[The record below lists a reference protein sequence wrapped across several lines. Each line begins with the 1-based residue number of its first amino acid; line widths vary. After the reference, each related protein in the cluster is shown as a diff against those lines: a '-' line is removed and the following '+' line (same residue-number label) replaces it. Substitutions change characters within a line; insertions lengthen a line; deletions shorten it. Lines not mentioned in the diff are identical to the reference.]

1 MSEPN
6 WQKKIEEI
14 EAEIYDSF
22 PPDNLNKNHI
32 IPMIRNWFS
41 NLPTAGKVIVG
52 VFGFMLV
59 LSLLNTVFSL
69 VKLLLSVAVLGII
82 FYFGYQ
88 IINKKN
94 SDS

>member
-22 PPDNLNKNHI
+22 PPENLNKNNLI
-32 IPMIRNWFS
+32 STIRNWFS
-41 NLPTAGKVIVG
+41 TLPTAGKAIVG
-52 VFGFMLV
+52 VFGVMLV

-69 VKLLLSVAVLGII
+69 VKLLLSVAVLGVI

-88 IINKKN
+88 LINKKN
-94 SDS
+94 SNS